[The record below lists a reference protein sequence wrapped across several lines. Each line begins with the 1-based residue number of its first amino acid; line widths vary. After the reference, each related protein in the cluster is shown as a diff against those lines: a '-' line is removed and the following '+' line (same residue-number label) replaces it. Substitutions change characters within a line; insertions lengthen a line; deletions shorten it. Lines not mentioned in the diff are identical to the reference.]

1 MSGFGLLLR
10 KELLEQTRTMR
21 LYVVAI
27 VFALFAIISPL
38 TAKYLPDIVKALAG
52 SQLSLVGL
60 IPTPTTADAVDQFLK
75 NLTQFGALA
84 AILLAMGTVA
94 TEKERGTAAFVLTK
108 PVSRAAFLAAK
119 LVAIAAN
126 LLVATAVAGIL
137 GYYYTAVLFESLP
150 VDGYA
155 AMCVLLW
162 LSLVVYAALTFLG
175 STLTSSATAGA
186 GIGIVFLVVTGIIS
200 ALPTVGQYM
209 PESLAL
215 PARALALGLPS
226 GDVAA
231 PVVVNVAIVLAAAL
245 LAWLSFRRQEL

>member
-1 MSGFGLLLR
+1 MRGFGLLLR

-60 IPTPTTADAVDQFLK
+60 IPTATTADAVDQFLK

-119 LVAIAAN
+119 LVAIATD
-126 LLVATAVAGIL
+126 LLVATAVAGVL

-150 VDGYA
+150 VGGYA
-155 AMCVLLW
+155 TMCALLW

-175 STLTSSATAGA
+175 STLTSSAAAGA
-186 GIGIVFLVVTGIIS
+186 GIGIVFLVVTGIVS
-200 ALPTVGQYM
+200 ALPNVGGYM
-209 PESLAL
+209 PESLAAL
-215 PARALALGLPS
+215 ARAVALGLPS
-226 GDVAA
+226 GGVAA
-231 PVVVNVAIVLAAAL
+231 PVAVNVGIVLAALL

>member
-1 MSGFGLLLR
+1 MSGFSLLLR

-27 VFALFAIISPL
+27 VFALFAILSPL

-75 NLTQFGALA
+75 NLTQFGALT
-84 AILLAMGTVA
+84 AILLAMGAVA
-94 TEKERGTAAFVLTK
+94 TEKDRGTAAFILTK

-126 LLVATAVAGIL
+126 LLVATAVAGVL
-137 GYYYTAVLFESLP
+137 AYYYTTVLFEPLP
-150 VDGYA
+150 IGGYA
-155 AMCVLLW
+155 AMCALLW

-175 STLTSSATAGA
+175 STLTSSAAAGA
-186 GIGIVFLVVTGIIS
+186 GIGVVFLVATGIVS
-200 ALPTVGQYM
+200 ALPTAGRYM
-209 PESLAL
+209 PETLAV
-215 PARALALGLPS
+215 PARALALGTAPPDLLGP
-226 GDVAA
+226 VA
-231 PVVVNVAIVLAAAL
+231 VNVAIALAAAL

>member
-1 MSGFGLLLR
+1 MNGFGLLLR

-27 VFALFAIISPL
+27 VFALFAIVSPL
-38 TAKYLPDIVKALAG
+38 TAKYLPDIVRALAG
-52 SQLSLVGL
+52 SQPSLVGL

-75 NLTQFGALA
+75 NLTQFGALT

-119 LVAIAAN
+119 LLAIAAN

-175 STLTSSATAGA
+175 STLTSSAAAGA

-231 PVVVNVAIVLAAAL
+231 PVAVNVAIVLATAL